1 MRYLRKF
8 ENLQDRFTTD
18 ELSEI
23 RNKCEMYLAYLVD
36 NGFDIDIDNTE
47 STHSCIDITQ
57 SNTLDAK
64 LHFTETG
71 DGVSWSEIKDNI
83 IPLISLFMK
92 GDFDCQL
99 LNIEFFFW
107 RKRPILVEAE
117 DFEDFINDRPHS
129 FSLEDLEGNGISCIT
144 LEIKK

>member
-1 MRYLRKF
+1 
-8 ENLQDRFTTD
+8 
-18 ELSEI
+18 
-23 RNKCEMYLAYLVD
+23 
-36 NGFDIDIDNTE
+36 
-47 STHSCIDITQ
+47 
-57 SNTLDAK
+57 
-64 LHFTETG
+64 
-71 DGVSWSEIKDNI
+71 
-83 IPLISLFMK
+83 MK